1 MTRVIILLGLLL
13 FGSSPVAAVP
23 EAIAKPAMDSKAP
36 AVPMPSLKVTTL
48 DGKPF
53 DLVAQRGHWV
63 VVNFWATWCAPCIA
77 EMPDISKFVESR
89 ADVSAIGLAF
99 EDTERAEIKDF
110 LVEHPVSYPIAQVD
124 PAEPVGDF
132 ETPRGLPTTY
142 LIDPEGH
149 IAKRFIG
156 PVDSASLSAAIGT
169 PVN

>member
-1 MTRVIILLGLLL
+1 MTRMSILLGLLL
-13 FGSSPVAAVP
+13 FVGSAVAAVP
-23 EAIAKPAMDSKAP
+23 EANAKTATDSKVAVITIP
-36 AVPMPSLKVTTL
+36 ALQVTTL

-53 DLVAQRGHWV
+53 DLAAQRGHWV

-77 EMPDISKFVESR
+77 EMPDIAKFVESR

-99 EDTERAEIKDF
+99 EDTERTEIKEF
-110 LVEHPVSYPIAQVD
+110 LAEHAVSYPIAQVD

-142 LIDPEGH
+142 LIDPDGR

-156 PVDSASLSAAIGT
+156 PVDSAALSAAIGT
-169 PVN
+169 SGH